1 MTMRNLTIT
10 LFQTDLAW
18 EDIDTN
24 IAAFDEKIS
33 RLSGQRDLIILP
45 EMFTTGF
52 SMNAA
57 SMAETM
63 NGSAIKWLTDTAR
76 RHQVNITGSM
86 IITENNRY
94 FNRLLWARPDGE
106 LLTYDKRHLF
116 RYADEHKTYT
126 AGNQHLTISLNG
138 WKIRP
143 FICYDLRFPEWTRNT
158 GNSYDLAIFI
168 ANWPQAR
175 SAHWKTLLTARA
187 IENQSFVIGVNRVGT
202 DGNGLEYS
210 GDSCVIDPTGRIL
223 FQAAY
228 QETVHTS
235 RLSYSDLDAYRRSFP
250 ALKDAD
256 RFQIEI

>member
-1 MTMRNLTIT
+1 MQDLIIT
-10 LFQTDLAW
+10 LFQSDLAW

-24 IAAFDEKIS
+24 ISAFDEKIS

-45 EMFTTGF
+45 EMFPTGF
-52 SMNAA
+52 SINAV
-57 SMAETM
+57 SLAEPM
-63 NGSAIKWLTDTAR
+63 DGAVVKWLTNTAR
-76 RHQVNITGSM
+76 RYQVNITGSM
-86 IITENNRY
+86 IIVEDNRY
-94 FNRLLWARPDGE
+94 FNRLIWARPDGE

-126 AGNQHLTISLNG
+126 AGNRHLTISLNG

-143 FICYDLRFPEWTRNT
+143 FICYDLRFPVWTRNT
-158 GNSYDLAIFI
+158 DNSCDLAIFI

-175 SAHWKTLLTARA
+175 AAHWKILLTARA

-210 GDSCVIDPTGRIL
+210 GDSSVIDPTGQVL

-228 QETVHTS
+228 QKTVHTS
-235 RLSYSDLDAYRRSFP
+235 RLSYNDLDAYRQSFP